1 MALAT
6 PTAHTPRA
14 ETRHPIPLGAGA
26 ISAELR
32 LSGRPVHHGL
42 LWDLSRTGACLLAR
56 GALQLL
62 HAAGQELEL
71 VLHPSFG
78 VAEAVTIPVAAR
90 WSDPDGKQTF
100 IGLQFAASALPEN
113 SFLVAF
119 LQDSWAA

>member
-1 MALAT
+1 MDQST
-6 PTAHTPRA
+6 PQVRTPRA
-14 ETRHPIPLGAGA
+14 ESRHAIPLGAGA

-32 LSGRPVHHGL
+32 VRGEPVQHGL

-78 VAEAVTIPVAAR
+78 VAEPVTIPVATR
-90 WSDPDGKQTF
+90 WSQPDGPQTF
-100 IGLQFAASALPEN
+100 IGLQFDTSALIEN
-113 SFLVAF
+113 SFLEDF
-119 LQDSWAA
+119 LEESWAA